1 MRCGV
6 ATCRGFVPT
15 PTIILTSQAFFRH
28 QPAAGTLAGVREFF
42 MHNRFAIAACAA
54 SLLCPG
60 FSVAAA
66 DEAAVVVS
74 VTRFADSSLSKPL
87 SVTVITAEDIRASA
101 TTLLP
106 ELLAQQAGIHMQD
119 VNGNGGISATVDIRG
134 FGASAGQ
141 NTLILLDGRRLTD
154 MDQANVNWSSIPVS
168 SIERIE
174 ILRGSGAVQFGEG
187 AGGGVINI
195 ISRAPGKEDV
205 ATISARIGSYNTRE
219 AQAFVSRG
227 NERFGLTLS
236 GNHFESDGYRA
247 NNHARQTNAGIKTQ
261 FDYGDGSFRVGL
273 DANSMTMRL
282 PGFRQIEWA
291 IGRDDLATNRR
302 GTPTPDDDS
311 ARRGNQF
318 TVDWRHRS
326 GFGELAVDYT
336 HRTREQW
343 IYSGTRQFAR
353 LSDMTLDSFS
363 PRMRIPHTLLGVKA
377 SLVVGMDWQEWG
389 YTANDAISIGLM
401 SRPYSKV
408 NASQSNLGLYLQE
421 SIDLND
427 RLSLLVGGRRERQ
440 RLAATNTVDA
450 GATCP
455 FGFCPTGATP
465 DKAARWQS
473 AWEVGGRYRLSS
485 NWAAFAKAARAFRFN
500 NVDEIYE
507 TDPAFNNQFQFLRP
521 QTNRL
526 MEAGL
531 QWHAARNSVK
541 AAVFQND
548 VQDELHLDAFTNG
561 IGNTNLPPSR
571 RRGFEL
577 EGNWQVADTLR
588 LNGSATWT
596 DARFVSGE
604 FPGTF
609 GLLNNVIAGK
619 NVPLVP
625 KQKFNVGADWE
636 FMAKTRL
643 KASVAHIGKQY
654 MDNDEANNLGATIPA
669 YTLVNVKLERQVDNW
684 TLALAVNN
692 LTDEKY
698 FAYAVKSQFNATR
711 FNVFPMP
718 ERTLFASAEYRF
730 Q

>member
-1 MRCGV
+1 MSN
-6 ATCRGFVPT
+6 
-15 PTIILTSQAFFRH
+15 TSGCTARH
-28 QPAAGTLAGVREFF
+28 FA
-42 MHNRFAIAACAA
+42 RFSLLSAICLA
-54 SLLCPG
+54 SLPA
-60 FSVAAA
+60 SAT
-66 DEAAVVVS
+66 DEAALIVS
-74 VTRFADSSLSKPL
+74 ATRFADSALSKPL

-106 ELLAQQAGIHMQD
+106 ELLSQQAGVHMQD
-119 VNGNGGISATVDIRG
+119 VNGNNGISATVDIRG

-195 ISRAPGKEDV
+195 ISRAPGKGDMANASV
-205 ATISARIGSYNTRE
+205 RIGAYNTRE

-227 NERFGLTLS
+227 GEQFGLALS
-236 GNHFESDGYRA
+236 GNHYESDGYRA
-247 NNHARQTNAGIKTQ
+247 NNRARQTNAGIKTQ

-273 DANSMTMRL
+273 DANWMTMRL

-291 IGRDDLATNRR
+291 VGRDDLTTDRR

-311 ARRGNQF
+311 ARRGSQF
-318 TVDWRHRS
+318 AVDWRHRF

-343 IYSGTRQFAR
+343 IYSGARQFAR
-353 LSDMTLDSFS
+353 LSDMTLDSLS
-363 PRMRIPHTLLGVKA
+363 PRLRIPHALFGGKA
-377 SLVVGMDWQEWG
+377 SLVVGVDWQQWD
-389 YTANDAISIGLM
+389 YTAKDAVSLGLM
-401 SRPYSKV
+401 SRAYSKV
-408 NASQSNLGLYLQE
+408 DASQSNLGIFLQE
-421 SIDLND
+421 SIDLTE

-440 RLAATNTVDA
+440 KLAATNTVDA

-455 FGFCPTGATP
+455 FGFCPTGAVP
-465 DKAARWQS
+465 DAAARWQS

-485 NWAAFAKAARAFRFN
+485 RWAAFARAARAFRFN

-526 MEAGL
+526 QEAGL
-531 QWHAARNSVK
+531 QWHVEQASVK
-541 AAVFQND
+541 TALFQND

-561 IGNTNLPPSR
+561 VGNTNLPPSR
-571 RRGFEL
+571 RRGLEL
-577 EGNWQVADTLR
+577 EVTWQAADTLR

-596 DARFVSGE
+596 EARFLSGV

-625 KQKFNVGADWE
+625 KQKVNIGADWE

-643 KASVAHIGKQY
+643 KASVAHVGKQY
-654 MDNDEANNLGATIPA
+654 MDNDEANNLGAMIPA
-669 YTLVNVKLERQVDNW
+669 YTLVNLKLERQVDNW
-684 TLALAVNN
+684 TLALALNN
-692 LTDEKY
+692 LTNEKY
-698 FAYAVKSQFNATR
+698 YAYAVKSQFNATR

>member
-1 MRCGV
+1 MPAIHGRT
-6 ATCRGFVPT
+6 A
-15 PTIILTSQAFFRH
+15 RH
-28 QPAAGTLAGVREFF
+28 FSKIFLLSAVYLASFPA
-42 MHNRFAIAACAA
+42 
-54 SLLCPG
+54 S
-60 FSVAAA
+60 AA
-66 DEAAVVVS
+66 DEAALIVS
-74 VTRFADSSLSKPL
+74 ATRFADSALSKPL

-106 ELLAQQAGIHMQD
+106 ELLSQQAGVHMQD
-119 VNGNGGISATVDIRG
+119 VNGNNGISATVDIRG

-195 ISRAPGKEDV
+195 ISRAPGKGDM
-205 ATISARIGSYNTRE
+205 ATMSARIGSYNTRE
-219 AQAFVSRG
+219 AQAFMSKG
-227 NERFGLTLS
+227 SDGFGLTLS
-236 GNHFESDGYRA
+236 GNHFESDGYRV
-247 NNHARQTNAGIKTQ
+247 NNRARQTNAGIKTQ
-261 FDYGDGSFRVGL
+261 SDYGEGSFRFGL
-273 DANSMTMRL
+273 DANWMTMRL

-291 IGRDDLATNRR
+291 TGRDDLATDRR
-302 GTPTPDDDS
+302 GTPTPNDDS

-318 TVDWRHRS
+318 AADWRHRF

-336 HRTREQW
+336 HRTRQQW
-343 IYSGTRQFAR
+343 IYSGSRQFAR
-353 LSDMTLDSFS
+353 SSDMTLDSLS
-363 PRMRIPHTLLGVKA
+363 PRLRMPHTLFGSKA
-377 SLVVGMDWQEWG
+377 SLVLGIDWQEWG
-389 YTANDAISIGLM
+389 YTANDAVSLGLM

-408 NASQSNLGLYLQE
+408 NASQSNLGIYLQE
-421 SIDLND
+421 SIDLTD
-427 RLSLLVGGRRERQ
+427 RISLLVGGRRERQ
-440 RLAATNTVDA
+440 KLAASNTIDA

-455 FGFCPTGATP
+455 FGFCPTGAAP
-465 DKAARWQS
+465 DAAARWQS

-507 TDPAFNNQFQFLRP
+507 TDTAFNNQFQFLRP
-521 QTNRL
+521 QTSRL
-526 MEAGL
+526 QEVGV
-531 QWHAARNSVK
+531 QWHAARASIRG
-541 AAVFQND
+541 ALFQND
-548 VQDELHLDAFTNG
+548 VQDEIHLDAFTNG
-561 IGNTNLPPSR
+561 VGNTNLPPSR
-571 RRGFEL
+571 RRGLEL
-577 EGNWQVADTLR
+577 EASWQAADTFR
-588 LNGSATWT
+588 LSGSATWT
-596 DARFVSGE
+596 DARFLSGV

-609 GLLNNVIAGK
+609 GLLNNVFGGK

-625 KQKFNVGADWE
+625 KQKFNVGGDWE
-636 FMAKTRL
+636 FMTKTRI
-643 KASVAHIGKQY
+643 KASVAHVGKQY

-698 FAYAVKSQFNATR
+698 YAYAVKSQFNATR